1 MLPFYRYIIL
11 DGNKYIV
18 AADTYSMKW
27 ERAFTSQLAANIVR
41 MNFIDRGPGVRVI
54 NMTLILE
61 TWPTNS
67 QPYKDGITA
76 AWNTQLQ
83 NLENS
88 FSLNAKVLAFQD
100 PFGRQ
105 LVPSGGDATQNWG
118 VFFTN
123 LGEIFPRYNTPQK
136 PFVLC
141 EITLTEA
148 TQEVN

>member
-100 PFGRQ
+100 PF
-105 LVPSGGDATQNWG
+105 
-118 VFFTN
+118 
-123 LGEIFPRYNTPQK
+123 
-136 PFVLC
+136 
-141 EITLTEA
+141 
-148 TQEVN
+148 